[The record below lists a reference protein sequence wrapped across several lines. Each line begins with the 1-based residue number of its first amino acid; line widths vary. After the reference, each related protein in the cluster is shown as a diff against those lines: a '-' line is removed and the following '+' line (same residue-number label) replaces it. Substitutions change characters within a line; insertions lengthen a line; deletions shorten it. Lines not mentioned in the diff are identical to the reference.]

1 MLGIVIV
8 LGLLLVVV
16 VGRLVD
22 LQVASPTRYRELSAE
37 QRVRSQTLSA
47 QRGTIYDRS
56 GVELAVSVPRKSVFV
71 DPELIGVPAAVAG
84 PLAAV
89 LGVEFDDVMG
99 RIEAGGRFAYVARH
113 VPDDMA
119 NQVSAL
125 GLPGVG
131 MIAEP
136 KRVLPSSEVA
146 GSIIGVTDI
155 DGNGLSGLEAQFADL
170 LTGTPGSLTLEK
182 GPDGRTIPVAEQQLV
197 PAVPGHDLVL
207 SIDRSLQFETER
219 ILVAQVEA
227 ANARGGVVVVSNPA
241 TGEILTMANVAR
253 DRESGQVRV
262 DANNAAVTTSYEP
275 GSVMKMIT
283 ASGAVEEGLVD
294 YSTNFVIPD
303 TIRLGEWDFSEH
315 TPHGTITWPL
325 PQLLSNS
332 SNVGTIQ
339 IAQMLGPDRL
349 HSYLTDFGLGT
360 ASPLEFPN
368 EQSGMLAPPQQWS
381 GSDIGSISLG
391 QSVAV
396 TPLQMLM
403 AYNVVANGGMYV
415 PPRLVLETVAPN
427 GERRINVAGETR
439 RVVSEDTADMM
450 NMMLRGVVAVGTGT
464 RAAVEGFPVAGKT
477 GTAIKAQPNGT
488 YFDQY
493 GIQRYQATFVGFVPA
508 TAPGLS
514 ILVMI
519 DEPGNGNIYGG
530 SVAAPVFADVAKV
543 ALRILNI
550 PPPATDRAE
559 RFADALPAEA
569 RSLYEYPGGEVPRVS
584 ATVLGPGADGRVRA
598 LPVGS
603 SVRPTDAAAAASTA
617 GGTAGSTG
625 DG

>member
-1 MLGIVIV
+1 MIFVAMV
-8 LGLLLVVV
+8 LAVMLVVV
-16 VGRLVD
+16 AGKLVD
-22 LQVASPTRYRELSAE
+22 LQVASPTRYRELSAD
-37 QRVRSQTLSA
+37 QRVRTQTLSA
-47 QRGTIYDRS
+47 DRGTIYDRS
-56 GVELAVSVPRKSVFV
+56 GVELAVSVPRNSVFV
-71 DPELIGVPAAVAG
+71 DPELISDSQAVATA
-84 PLAAV
+84 LAAV
-89 LGVEFDDVMG
+89 LGVEGADVLG
-99 RIEAGGRFAYVARH
+99 RIEGGGRFAYVARH
-113 VPDDMA
+113 VPDDVA
-119 NQVSAL
+119 AQVAAL
-125 GLPGVG
+125 QMPGVG
-131 MIAEP
+131 MIPEP

-146 GSIIGVTDI
+146 GSIIGITDI
-155 DGNGLSGLEAQFADL
+155 DGNGLSGLESQFTDL

-219 ILVAQVEA
+219 ILLAQVEA
-227 ANARGGVVVVSNPA
+227 ARARGGVVVVSNPA
-241 TGEILTMANVAR
+241 TGEILTMANVLR
-253 DRESGQVRV
+253 DAESGQVRV

-283 ASGAVEEGLVD
+283 ASGAVDQGLAD
-294 YSTNFVIPD
+294 YTTTFVVPD
-303 TIRLGEWDFSEH
+303 TIRLGGWDFSEH
-315 TPHGTITWPL
+315 TPHGTISWPL

-339 IAQMLGPDRL
+339 IAQMLGADGL
-349 HSYLTDFGLGT
+349 HDYLTRFGLGT
-360 ASPLEFPN
+360 PTLLGFPN
-368 EQSGMLAPPQQWS
+368 EQSGMLAPPQNWS
-381 GSDIGSISLG
+381 DSEIGSISLG

-403 AYNVVANGGMYV
+403 AYNVVANGGLYV
-415 PPRLVLETVAPN
+415 PPRLVLETVAPD
-427 GERRINVAGETR
+427 GERRINVPGESR
-439 RVVSEDTADMM
+439 RVISEDTADMM

-508 TAPGLS
+508 TAPALS

-519 DEPGNGNIYGG
+519 DEPGDGNIYGG

-550 PPPATDRAE
+550 PPPATDRAQ

-569 RSLYEYPGGEVPRVS
+569 RSLYEYPDGQIPRVS
-584 ATVLGPGADGRVRA
+584 ATILPPGADGRVRA

-603 SVRPTDAAAAASTA
+603 AARAP
-617 GGTAGSTG
+617 GGAVVDTG

>member
-1 MLGIVIV
+1 VLGIMLI
-8 LGLLLVVV
+8 V
-16 VGRLVD
+16 VGGKLVD
-22 LQVASPTRYRELSAE
+22 LQVASPTRYRELSAD
-37 QRVRSQTLSA
+37 QRMRTQTLSA
-47 QRGTIYDRS
+47 ERGTIYDRS
-56 GVELAVSVPRKSVFV
+56 GVELAVSVPRNSVFV
-71 DPELIGVPAAVAG
+71 DPELIGDPASVAV

-89 LGVEFDDVMG
+89 LGVEVADVLG
-99 RIEAGGRFAYVARH
+99 RIEGGGRFAYVARH
-113 VPDDMA
+113 VSDDMA
-119 NQVSAL
+119 AQVTAL

-136 KRVLPSSEVA
+136 KRTLPSNEVA
-146 GSIIGVTDI
+146 GSVIGLTDI

-182 GPDGRTIPVAEQQLV
+182 GPDGRTIPVAEQQLD
-197 PAVPGHDLVL
+197 PAVPGHDIVL
-207 SIDRSLQFETER
+207 TIDRSLQFETER
-219 ILVAQVEA
+219 ILLAQVEA
-227 ANARGGVVVVSNPA
+227 ANARGGVVVVANPA
-241 TGEILTMANVAR
+241 TGEILTMANATR
-253 DRESGQVRV
+253 DSESGEVRV

-294 YSTNFVIPD
+294 YSTTFVVPD
-303 TIRLGEWDFSEH
+303 TIKLGDWDFSEH
-315 TPHGTITWPL
+315 TPHGTVTWPL

-339 IAQMLGPDRL
+339 VAQMLGQDRL
-349 HSYLTDFGLGT
+349 HEYLTRFGLGSAT
-360 ASPLEFPN
+360 SLGFPN
-368 EQSGMLAPPQQWS
+368 EQRGMLASPENWS
-381 GSDIGSISLG
+381 DSDIGSIPLG

-403 AYNVVANGGMYV
+403 AYNVVANGGVYV

-427 GERRINVAGETR
+427 GERRLNVSGEPR
-439 RVVSEDTADMM
+439 RVVSEDTADMV

-464 RAAVEGFPVAGKT
+464 KAAVEGYPVAGKT

-488 YFDQY
+488 YFDRF

-508 TAPGLS
+508 TAPALS

-519 DEPGNGNIYGG
+519 DEPGNGNSSGG
-530 SVAAPVFADVAKV
+530 AVAAPVFAAVAEV

-569 RSLYEYPGGEVPRVS
+569 RPLYEYPDGEIPRVS
-584 ATVLGPGADGRVRA
+584 ATLLPPTADGRVRA
-598 LPVGS
+598 VPVGVS
-603 SVRPTDAAAAASTA
+603 AAVA
-617 GGTAGSTG
+617 GGATSDAG

>member
-8 LGLLLVVV
+8 LGLMLVVV
-16 VGRLVD
+16 AGKLVD
-22 LQVASPTRYRELSAE
+22 LQVASPGRYRELSAE
-37 QRVRSQTLSA
+37 QRMRSQTLSA
-47 QRGTIYDRS
+47 ERGTIYDRS

-71 DPELIGVPAAVAG
+71 DPELIGDPAAVATS
-84 PLAAV
+84 LAAV
-89 LGVEFDDVMG
+89 LGVEVADVLG

-113 VPDDMA
+113 VSDDMA
-119 NQVSAL
+119 AQVEAL
-125 GLPGVG
+125 GLAGVG

-146 GSIIGVTDI
+146 GSIIGQTDI

-170 LTGTPGSLTLEK
+170 LTGTPGSLTMER

-219 ILVAQVEA
+219 ILLEQVEA
-227 ANARGGVVVVSNPA
+227 VNARGGVVVVSNPA
-241 TGEILTMANVAR
+241 TGEILTMANVIR
-253 DRESGQVRV
+253 DQESGEVRV

-283 ASGAVEEGLVD
+283 SSGAVEEGLVD
-294 YSTNFVIPD
+294 YSTTFVIPD
-303 TIRLGEWDFSEH
+303 TIRLGDWDFNEH

-325 PQLLSNS
+325 PQVLSNS
-332 SNVGTIQ
+332 SNVGTIK
-339 IAQMLGPDRL
+339 IAQMLGADRL
-349 HSYLTDFGLGT
+349 HSYLTRFGLGAAT
-360 ASPLEFPN
+360 PLGFPN
-368 EQSGMLAPPQQWS
+368 EQSGALASPPQWS
-381 GSDIGSISLG
+381 DSDIGSISLG

-415 PPRLVLETVAPN
+415 PPRLVLETVAPD
-427 GERRINVAGETR
+427 GERRINTSGVSR
-439 RVVSEDTADMM
+439 RVISDDTADMM
-450 NMMLRGVVAVGTGT
+450 NMMLRGVVAVGTGNK
-464 RAAVEGFPVAGKT
+464 AAVEGFPVAGKT

-488 YFDQY
+488 YFDEY
-493 GIQRYQATFVGFVPA
+493 GVQRYQATFVGFVPA
-508 TAPGLS
+508 TAPALS

-519 DEPGNGNIYGG
+519 DEPGNGKIDGG
-530 SVAAPVFADVAKV
+530 SVAAPVFANVAKV
-543 ALRILNI
+543 GLRILNI

-569 RSLYEYPGGEVPRVS
+569 RPLYEYPNGEIPRIS
-584 ATVLGPGADGRVRA
+584 ATVLAPGADGRVRA
-598 LPVGS
+598 VPVG
-603 SVRPTDAAAAASTA
+603 ASASAPARSA
-617 GGTAGSTG
+617 GGTPVATG

>member
-1 MLGIVIV
+1 M
-8 LGLLLVVV
+8 LVVV
-16 VGRLVD
+16 AGKLVD
-22 LQVASPTRYRELSAE
+22 LQVASPGRYRELSAE

-47 QRGTIYDRS
+47 ERGTIYDRS

-71 DPELIGVPAAVAG
+71 DPERIDDPAAVATS
-84 PLAAV
+84 LAAV
-89 LGVEFDDVMG
+89 MGVEVADVLG
-99 RIEAGGRFAYVARH
+99 RIERGGRFAYVARH
-113 VPDDMA
+113 VSDDMA
-119 NQVSAL
+119 AQVQAL
-125 GLPGVG
+125 GLAGVG

-146 GSIIGVTDI
+146 GSIIGQTDI

-170 LTGTPGSLTLEK
+170 LTGTPGSLTMER

-219 ILVAQVEA
+219 ILLEQVEA

-241 TGEILTMANVAR
+241 TGEILTMANVTR
-253 DRESGQVRV
+253 DQESGEVRV

-283 ASGAVEEGLVD
+283 SSGAVEEGLVD
-294 YSTNFVIPD
+294 YSTTFVIPD
-303 TIRLGEWDFSEH
+303 AIRLGDWDFREH

-325 PQLLSNS
+325 PQVLSNS

-339 IAQMLGPDRL
+339 IAQMLGADRL
-349 HSYLTDFGLGT
+349 HSYLTRFGLGAAT
-360 ASPLEFPN
+360 PLGFPN
-368 EQSGMLAPPQQWS
+368 EQSGVLASPPQWS

-391 QSVAV
+391 QSVSV

-415 PPRLVLETVAPN
+415 PPRLVLETVAPD
-427 GERRINVAGETR
+427 GERRINSSGVSR
-439 RVVSEDTADMM
+439 RVISDDTADMM

-464 RAAVEGFPVAGKT
+464 KAAVEGFPVAGKT

-488 YFDQY
+488 YFDEY
-493 GIQRYQATFVGFVPA
+493 GVQRYQATFVGFVPA
-508 TAPGLS
+508 TAPALS

-519 DEPGNGNIYGG
+519 DEPGNGQIYGG

-543 ALRILNI
+543 GLRILNI
-550 PPPATDRAE
+550 RPPATDRAE

-569 RSLYEYPGGEVPRVS
+569 RPLYQYPNGEIPRIS
-584 ATVLGPGADGRVRA
+584 ATVLAPGADGRVRA
-598 LPVGS
+598 VPVGTS
-603 SVRPTDAAAAASTA
+603 ASAAASSA
-617 GGTAGSTG
+617 GGTPVVTG